1 MVEFCDFKRQFSKFL
16 KRQIQRSCLR
26 KGCIFDF
33 GGDITVESELG
44 KGSTFHVYLPVIQGD
59 EDDVVL
65 GEGPPL
71 SRGTERILVVDDDLE
86 LLQIHQRVLE
96 SLGYQVAVYTNS
108 CEAVAAFQQKIDAF
122 DLVITDMTMPK
133 MSGVEVTKKIIALR
147 PDLPVIIC
155 TGFSELIDE
164 DKAQEMGA
172 RALLMKP
179 LTKKELASAVR
190 KVLD

>member
-1 MVEFCDFKRQFSKFL
+1 M
-16 KRQIQRSCLR
+16 
-26 KGCIFDF
+26 
-33 GGDITVESELG
+33 ESELG